1 MIPDIHGKC
10 NLDFWGA
17 NVYNG
22 ENFIGQFVT
31 ILSVNK
37 TRDLRWAHSAHFLL
51 GVVLN
56 CAQFLFWR
64 NTMSKNTRFLTH
76 AAVIAA
82 LYAGLTHMQNL
93 LLPGSATWAIQ
104 MRLSEAL
111 CVLAFFTPAAI
122 PGLTVGCLVF
132 NITYA
137 AALPL
142 DFLVGSLATLLAAG
156 SMWLTRH
163 VTVKG
168 YPLLGMAM
176 PALFNALLVGWELT
190 AYIGGGFF
198 LNALYVAL
206 GELAVLLTFGTALYY
221 AVKKRHLDTTVFGA

>member
-1 MIPDIHGKC
+1 
-10 NLDFWGA
+10 
-17 NVYNG
+17 
-22 ENFIGQFVT
+22 
-31 ILSVNK
+31 
-37 TRDLRWAHSAHFLL
+37 
-51 GVVLN
+51 
-56 CAQFLFWR
+56 
-64 NTMSKNTRFLTH
+64 MSKNTRFLTH

-82 LYAGLTHMQNL
+82 LYTVLTHLQNV
-93 LLPGSATWAIQ
+93 LLPGSATWAVQ

-111 CVLAFFTPAAI
+111 CVLALFTPAAI

-137 AALPL
+137 SALPL

-156 SMWLTRH
+156 GMWLTRH
-163 VTVKG
+163 ITVKG
-168 YPLLGMAM
+168 YPLLGMTM

-206 GELAVLLTFGTALYY
+206 GELAVLLTFGTALFY
-221 AVKKRHLDTTVFGA
+221 AVKRRHLDTKVFGV